1 MQHFFTIMAEN
12 TEEQNVPGVEANA
25 GGYNELVTLSPLEH
39 IRRRPGMYIGKLGDG
54 SQSDDGIYVLLKETL
69 DNAVDEHAAG
79 FGDTVEVTINDNE
92 VTIRDYGRGIPLQ
105 DVTRAATAMNT
116 SGKFDTQN
124 YQSSVGMN
132 GVGLKATNALSE
144 RCFVQSVR
152 DGMTASTSFA
162 RGEVVEESG
171 ITPAPEGAKNGTLI
185 RFKPDDSI
193 FRNFSFRDDTV
204 EIMIKNYSFLNTGL
218 TIIYNGK
225 KYRSRNGLGDLVKE
239 YMSNDP
245 LYPPI
250 HFKDDKIEVVI
261 THANQYGEEYYSFVN
276 GQHTTQGG
284 THQSAF
290 REAVSRTI
298 KEFFNKNFEYS
309 DIRSGMVAAI
319 SLKVVEPIFE
329 SQTKIKL
336 GSTLMYKD
344 GPTVYKF
351 INDFIKK
358 ELDNF
363 LHKEPQV
370 AETMLQKIQ
379 ESEKERKAIAG
390 VTKQARE
397 RAKKVALNNKKLRDC
412 RVHYNDAKG
421 DKRELSSI
429 FITEGL
435 SASGSITKIRDVE
448 TQAVFS
454 LRGKPL
460 NSFGMQQ
467 KIVYQNE
474 EFNLLQAALNIAN
487 GLEDLRYNRVIIAT
501 DADVDGM
508 HIRLL
513 MLTFLLQ
520 FFPEL
525 VRTGHVYILQTPLFR
540 VRNKKEAKRKTS
552 NSSKALK
559 DTKVETYYCYSEEE
573 RIAAIEK
580 LGDNAEI
587 TRFKGLGEISPD
599 EFKDFIGPDM
609 RLDRVTLRKEDA
621 VRDMLEFYMGK
632 NTMERQGFII
642 NNLVIEEEDD
652 ITKLQ

>member
-152 DGMTASTSFA
+152 DGMTAYTSFA

-435 SASGSITKIRDVE
+435 
-448 TQAVFS
+448 
-454 LRGKPL
+454 
-460 NSFGMQQ
+460 
-467 KIVYQNE
+467 
-474 EFNLLQAALNIAN
+474 
-487 GLEDLRYNRVIIAT
+487 
-501 DADVDGM
+501 
-508 HIRLL
+508 
-513 MLTFLLQ
+513 
-520 FFPEL
+520 
-525 VRTGHVYILQTPLFR
+525 
-540 VRNKKEAKRKTS
+540 
-552 NSSKALK
+552 
-559 DTKVETYYCYSEEE
+559 
-573 RIAAIEK
+573 
-580 LGDNAEI
+580 
-587 TRFKGLGEISPD
+587 
-599 EFKDFIGPDM
+599 
-609 RLDRVTLRKEDA
+609 
-621 VRDMLEFYMGK
+621 
-632 NTMERQGFII
+632 
-642 NNLVIEEEDD
+642 
-652 ITKLQ
+652 

>member
-1 MQHFFTIMAEN
+1 MAEN

-250 HFKDDKIEVVI
+250 HFKDDMIEVVI
-261 THANQYGEEYYSFVN
+261 THANRYGEEY
-276 GQHTTQGG
+276 
-284 THQSAF
+284 
-290 REAVSRTI
+290 
-298 KEFFNKNFEYS
+298 
-309 DIRSGMVAAI
+309 
-319 SLKVVEPIFE
+319 
-329 SQTKIKL
+329 
-336 GSTLMYKD
+336 
-344 GPTVYKF
+344 
-351 INDFIKK
+351 
-358 ELDNF
+358 
-363 LHKEPQV
+363 
-370 AETMLQKIQ
+370 
-379 ESEKERKAIAG
+379 
-390 VTKQARE
+390 
-397 RAKKVALNNKKLRDC
+397 
-412 RVHYNDAKG
+412 
-421 DKRELSSI
+421 
-429 FITEGL
+429 
-435 SASGSITKIRDVE
+435 
-448 TQAVFS
+448 
-454 LRGKPL
+454 
-460 NSFGMQQ
+460 
-467 KIVYQNE
+467 
-474 EFNLLQAALNIAN
+474 
-487 GLEDLRYNRVIIAT
+487 
-501 DADVDGM
+501 
-508 HIRLL
+508 
-513 MLTFLLQ
+513 
-520 FFPEL
+520 
-525 VRTGHVYILQTPLFR
+525 
-540 VRNKKEAKRKTS
+540 
-552 NSSKALK
+552 
-559 DTKVETYYCYSEEE
+559 
-573 RIAAIEK
+573 
-580 LGDNAEI
+580 
-587 TRFKGLGEISPD
+587 
-599 EFKDFIGPDM
+599 
-609 RLDRVTLRKEDA
+609 
-621 VRDMLEFYMGK
+621 
-632 NTMERQGFII
+632 
-642 NNLVIEEEDD
+642 
-652 ITKLQ
+652 